1 MGRMNEKDC
10 LNEITIFENYSNNL
24 SSKFDNYNLF
34 SNKLNNS
41 KKTSSA
47 NYIMQ

>member
-10 LNEITIFENYSNNL
+10 LNEIIIFENYINNL

-34 SNKLNNS
+34 TSKTMDS
-41 KKTSSA
+41 KKSA
-47 NYIMQ
+47 SVN

>member
-10 LNEITIFENYSNNL
+10 LNEITIFENYINNL

-34 SNKLNNS
+34 TNKL
-41 KKTSSA
+41 SS
-47 NYIMQ
+47 